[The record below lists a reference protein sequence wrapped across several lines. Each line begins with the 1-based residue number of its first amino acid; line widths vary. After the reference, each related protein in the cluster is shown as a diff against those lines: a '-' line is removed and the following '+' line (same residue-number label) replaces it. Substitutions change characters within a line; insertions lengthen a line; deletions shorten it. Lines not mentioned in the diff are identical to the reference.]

1 MGLVHYGA
9 YTTPSAPTLVGVWG
23 QVPLQVAANSV
34 LHMRRVAALLA
45 AVAMAT
51 AAIQWQARAQ
61 DGGPVAATPRAQC
74 GPGSVPE
81 TGMQGRVSA
90 TDIASGAAAEGFRCN
105 IEKVGQF
112 GNTGGFR
119 VHRYVDPAGHEC
131 AYYDTTPLF
140 PTSVLAQGQE
150 LFGVYV
156 LDMSDPANPVKTDNL
171 MTAAMLSPH
180 ESLSIN
186 QKRGLLAA
194 GMGGPATMPGF
205 VDIYDLTQDCRRPV
219 LKSSL
224 PVGLLGHEGAFS
236 PDGNTL
242 WITSTGF
249 GTMVALDVTDPV
261 LPTILWSTFDHRIHG
276 MNISE
281 DGTRLYGAK
290 LASAEKDGVTIF
302 DVSQVQNRTPD
313 PVVTVVSETSWPN
326 VSIPQTAIP
335 VTIGG
340 RPYLVEVDEFAGRMI
355 PSNQPAAP
363 VGAARIIDIADDTKP
378 QVVSEMRL
386 EVNQPENRAQLTGD
400 PGMNNPIGGYAGHYC
415 AVPQREEPGIVACS
429 FILSG
434 LRVFD
439 IRDPRNPKELAYFT
453 GPPTQGF
460 TGFGA
465 NSFAMS
471 APAFAPERG
480 EIWYA
485 DGNSGFYALRL
496 TNGVWPFKPPAAA
509 PPAVQAEAQR
519 APDAG
524 AGTLPST
531 GGNAPWAVAG
541 AGLAVAALL
550 TRRVTRRA
558 G

>member
-1 MGLVHYGA
+1 
-9 YTTPSAPTLVGVWG
+9 
-23 QVPLQVAANSV
+23 
-34 LHMRRVAALLA
+34 MRRVAALLA
-45 AVAMAT
+45 SVALVTGAV
-51 AAIQWQARAQ
+51 QLQARAQ
-61 DGGPVAATPRAQC
+61 EAAPVAATPRAEC

-90 TDIASGAAAEGFRCN
+90 EDISSGRAADGFRCN
-105 IEKVGQF
+105 VEKVGQF

-140 PTSVLAQGQE
+140 PTSVLAQGAE

-156 LDMSDPANPVKTDNL
+156 LDMADPAHPVKTDNL
-171 MTAAMLSPH
+171 MTPAMLSPH

-205 VDIYDLTQDCRRPV
+205 VDIYDLTQDCRHPV

-249 GTMVALDVTDPV
+249 GTIVALDVTDPSV
-261 LPTILWSTFDHRIHG
+261 PTPLWSTFDHRIHG
-276 MNISE
+276 MNVSD
-281 DGTRLYGAK
+281 DGNRLYGAK
-290 LASAEKDGVTIF
+290 LASDVKDGVTIF

-313 PVVTVVSETSWPN
+313 PVVTVVSETTWPN

-340 RPYLVEVDEFAGRMI
+340 HPYLVEVDEFAGRPI
-355 PSNQPAAP
+355 PSTDPSAN
-363 VGAARIIDIADDTKP
+363 VGAARIIDIADEAKP
-378 QVVSEMRL
+378 EVVSEMRL
-386 EVNQPENRAQLTGD
+386 EVHQPANRSLLSGD
-400 PGMNNPIGGYAGHYC
+400 PGTDNPVAGYAGHYC

-439 IRDPRNPKELAYFT
+439 IRDPRHPKELAYFNA
-453 GPPTQGF
+453 PPTQGF
-460 TGFGA
+460 TNFGA
-465 NSFAMS
+465 RSFAMS
-471 APAFAPERG
+471 APAFVPERG

-496 TNGVWPFKPPAAA
+496 TNGVWPFRAQATGPAQVQAQAVPAAA
-509 PPAVQAEAQR
+509 P
-519 APDAG
+519 DTG

-531 GGNAPWAVAG
+531 GASGPWAVVG
-541 AGLAVAALL
+541 AAMAVAALL
-550 TRRVTRRA
+550 ARRVSRRA
-558 G
+558 VRG